1 VNAGF
6 LARAVPAAFVL
17 LWSSAFVVVRGA
29 LPDASPLYFL
39 FLRFALAACLL
50 GAFAL
55 VVAQDWSALRGR
67 WHHFAIAGC
76 LINGVYLA
84 CSYFAMTR
92 ISAGTMALIGSLH
105 PLATAVLSGPLLGE
119 RFAPGQ
125 WLGFALGIAG
135 VALVVGIETRDFLE
149 AEAIAVAVAG
159 VAALVAGTLYYARHC
174 RDADLV
180 PANAVQMAAAAIL
193 VGLAAF
199 AFETP
204 RLAWTG
210 GTVAALLYLTF
221 AISLGGMALLL
232 FMLKRG
238 EAGRVSANF
247 YLTPGTTAVMGWA
260 ALGEVVGWTAGA
272 GIALAMAGVWLVNRK
287 PVTSS

>member
-1 VNAGF
+1 MNAAF

-29 LPDASPLYFL
+29 LPEASPLYFL
-39 FLRFALAACLL
+39 FLRVVLAASLL
-50 GAFAL
+50 GAIAL
-55 VVAQDWSALRGR
+55 AVAQDWSALRGR
-67 WHHFAIAGC
+67 WHHLAIAGC
-76 LINGVYLA
+76 LINGAYLA
-84 CSYFAMTR
+84 CSYIAMTR
-92 ISAGTMALIGSLH
+92 ISAGTMALVGSLH
-105 PLATAVLSGPLLGE
+105 PLATAALSGPLLGE
-119 RFAPGQ
+119 RFAARQ

-135 VALVVGIETRDFLE
+135 VALVVGVETEDFLE
-149 AEAIAVAVAG
+149 AEAIAIAVAG

-174 RDADLV
+174 RDAGLV

-193 VGLAAF
+193 VGLAAL

-204 RLAWTG
+204 RIVWTG

-260 ALGEVVGWTAGA
+260 VLGEAVGWSAGA
-272 GIALAMAGVWLVNRK
+272 GIALAMAGVWLVNRRK
-287 PVTSS
+287 VTSS

>member
-1 VNAGF
+1 MNAAF

-29 LPDASPLYFL
+29 LPEASPLYFL
-39 FLRFALAACLL
+39 FLRFVLAASLL
-50 GAFAL
+50 GAIAL
-55 VVAQDWSALRGR
+55 AVAQDWSALRGR
-67 WHHFAIAGC
+67 WHHLAIAGC
-76 LINGVYLA
+76 LINGAYLA
-84 CSYFAMTR
+84 CSYIAMTR
-92 ISAGTMALIGSLH
+92 ISAGTMALVGSLH
-105 PLATAVLSGPLLGE
+105 PLATAALSGPLLGE
-119 RFAPGQ
+119 RFAARQ

-135 VALVVGIETRDFLE
+135 VALVVGVETEDFLE
-149 AEAIAVAVAG
+149 AEAIAIAVAG

-174 RDADLV
+174 RDAGLV

-193 VGLAAF
+193 VGLAAL

-204 RLAWTG
+204 RIVWTG

-260 ALGEVVGWTAGA
+260 VLGEAVGWSAGA
-272 GIALAMAGVWLVNRK
+272 GIALAMAGVWLVNRRK
-287 PVTSS
+287 VTSS

>member
-1 VNAGF
+1 MNVGF
-6 LARAVPAAFVL
+6 LARAVPVAFVL

-29 LPDASPLYFL
+29 LPDASPLAFL
-39 FLRFALAACLL
+39 FLRFVLASALL
-50 GAFAL
+50 GAFAC
-55 VVAQDWSALRGR
+55 VVVQDWSKLRGR
-67 WHHFAIAGC
+67 WHHLALAGC

-84 CSYFAMTR
+84 CSYIAMTR
-92 ISAGTMALIGSLH
+92 ISAGTMALVGSLH

-119 RFAPGQ
+119 RFAPRQ
-125 WLGFALGIAG
+125 WLGFAFGIVG
-135 VALVVGIETRDFLE
+135 VALVVGVETEDFRE

-174 RDADLV
+174 RDAGLV
-180 PANAVQMAAAAIL
+180 PANAVQLAAAALL
-193 VGLAAF
+193 VGLGTLAL
-199 AFETP
+199 ETP
-204 RLAWTG
+204 RIVWSPETI
-210 GTVAALLYLTF
+210 AALLYLTF

-260 ALGEVVGWTAGA
+260 ALDEAVGWTAGA